1 MIKSKKNVPKRNSKD
16 ILEENVSTEQR
27 NSYLDKRSQII
38 TNSSVTGSPSKSI
51 EMDIENVP
59 EPPTRKESRAR
70 SRGGSNLPDQPVVAG
85 QVEDEESEA
94 IGIRKLCEVSLKITM
109 IDNLRPVYQHWYTGL
124 S

>member
-16 ILEENVSTEQR
+16 IEENVSTEQR
-27 NSYLDKRSQII
+27 NNYLDKRSQII
-38 TNSSVTGSPSKSI
+38 TNSSVTGSPSKST

-85 QVEDEESEA
+85 LEDEESEA
-94 IGIRKLCEVSLKITM
+94 IGIRKLCEVSLKNTKYLIRYEKAQK
-109 IDNLRPVYQHWYTGL
+109 IQNIK
-124 S
+124 